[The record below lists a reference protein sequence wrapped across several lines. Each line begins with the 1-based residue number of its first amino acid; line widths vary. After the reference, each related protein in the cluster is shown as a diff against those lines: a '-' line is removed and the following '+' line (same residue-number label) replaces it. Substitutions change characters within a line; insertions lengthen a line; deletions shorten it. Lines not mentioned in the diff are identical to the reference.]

1 MWKVGEG
8 TMKEWALYK
17 GEELLSIGTIRE
29 IAEEMGLMPTT
40 VEKLRKP
47 SYIKT
52 LKENH
57 KAKILIPLDD

>member
-1 MWKVGEG
+1 MREY
-8 TMKEWALYK
+8 ALYK
-17 GEELLSIGTIRE
+17 GEELLSIGTIRG

-47 SYIKT
+47 SYIKK

-57 KAKILIPLDD
+57 NAKILVPLDEEEVD

>member
-1 MWKVGEG
+1 MKV
-8 TMKEWALYK
+8 KEWALYK

-29 IAEEMGLMPTT
+29 IAEEMDLMPTT

-52 LKENH
+52 LKESHN
-57 KAKILIPLDD
+57 AKILVALDDE

>member
-1 MWKVGEG
+1 MV
-8 TMKEWALYK
+8 KEWALYK

-29 IAEEMGLMPTT
+29 IGEEMGLMPTT

-57 KAKILIPLDD
+57 NAKILVPLDD

>member
-1 MWKVGEG
+1 MV
-8 TMKEWALYK
+8 KEWALYK
-17 GEELLSIGTIRE
+17 GEELLSIGTMRE
-29 IAEEMGLMPTT
+29 IAEEMGLMLTT

-57 KAKILIPLDD
+57 NAKILVPLDA